1 MLHACQVEELISL
14 VSTLDR
20 DALVR
25 QFSNYRATFPLDFTS
40 EFLHNH
46 PIEHLKHIFVAL
58 CLQCQRMPE
67 ASEDVAAPQAA

>member
-1 MLHACQVEELISL
+1 MLQACQVEELISL

-20 DALVR
+20 DGLVE

-40 EFLHNH
+40 DFLHNH

-58 CLQCQRMPE
+58 CLQCQRLPE
-67 ASEDVAAPQAA
+67 FPTPQAA